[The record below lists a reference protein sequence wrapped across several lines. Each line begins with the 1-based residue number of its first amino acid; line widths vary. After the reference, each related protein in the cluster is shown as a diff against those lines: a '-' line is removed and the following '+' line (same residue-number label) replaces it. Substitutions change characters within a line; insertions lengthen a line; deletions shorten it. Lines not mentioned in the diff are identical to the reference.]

1 MLVERKTVLTNELPM
16 EKIILNTDIPYFQ
29 VHLDKRHLQGFLVK
43 TGHS

>member
-29 VHLDKRHLQGFLVK
+29 VHLDTWHLQGSLAK